1 VRWVAK
7 LGSEARVAEIL
18 DALAPASRAEPGVVR
33 YDIFRLAGDSRTF
46 FLIESY
52 ESLEALD
59 AHTLSAHVQELVFG
73 EVLDL
78 LEERVRTY
86 LEPL

>member
-1 VRWVAK
+1 MRWVAK
-7 LGSEARVAEIL
+7 PGAEARVAEIL
-18 DALAPASRAEPGVVR
+18 AVLVPASRAEPGVVR
-33 YDIFRLAGDSRTF
+33 YDVFRLAGDVRTF

-73 EVLDL
+73 EVLEL

>member
-7 LGSEARVAEIL
+7 SGAEARVAEIL
-18 DALAPASRAEPGVVR
+18 ESLVPASLAEPGVLR
-33 YDIFRLAGDSRTF
+33 YEVFRVTADSGTF
-46 FLIESY
+46 MLMEAY
-52 ESLEALD
+52 ESVEALD
-59 AHTLSAHVQELVFG
+59 AHTASVHVQELVFG
-73 EVLDL
+73 EALDL

>member
-7 LGSEARVAEIL
+7 PGAEARVAEIL
-18 DALAPASRAEPGVVR
+18 EALVPASRAEPGVLR
-33 YDIFRLAGDSRTF
+33 YEVFRVTDDPRTF
-46 FLIESY
+46 FLVEAY
-52 ESLEALD
+52 TGTEALD
-59 AHTLSAHVQELVFG
+59 AHTASAHVQELVLG
-73 EVLDL
+73 EAVAL

>member
-7 LGSEARVAEIL
+7 PGAEARVAEL
-18 DALAPASRAEPGVVR
+18 LAVLAPASRAEPGVER
-33 YDIFRLAGDSRTF
+33 YDVFRLAGDARTF
-46 FLIESY
+46 FLIEGY

-73 EVLDL
+73 EVLEL